1 MQNKRNIKKKDGN
14 AILEEDIINYGL
26 QQ

>member
-1 MQNKRNIKKKDGN
+1 MQNKINIKKKDGN
-14 AILEEDIINYGL
+14 AILEENTINYGL